1 MKKPEIEAQLVAE
14 NVALQLER
22 RIAFRRAMKKA
33 VEMAMALG
41 AEGIRIQCSGRL
53 GGADIARREWQRKGR
68 VPLHTLRENIDYG
81 FSEAHTAL
89 RQDRRQVLDL
99 QKRVRQHLN
108 RSHARY
114 TVYNLRRIRP
124 MALAP
129 ARTKYRKSQKGSR
142 AGNAKRGNT
151 LAFGEFG
158 LQSLSRG
165 PMTGQQI
172 EAARVTISRHLKR
185 KGKLW
190 IRVFPHKPVTKKPAE
205 VRMGQGKGPVE
216 FYVAVI
222 KPGAVLFELA
232 GIPTTVAKEAFR
244 LADAKLP
251 FRCRFIVR
259 EERRSL

>member
-1 MKKPEIEAQLVAE
+1 MPLMPKRVK
-14 NVALQLER
+14 
-22 RIAFRRAMKKA
+22 FRKFH
-33 VEMAMALG
+33 
-41 AEGIRIQCSGRL
+41 
-53 GGADIARREWQRKGR
+53 KGR
-68 VPLHTLRENIDYG
+68 VR
-81 FSEAHTAL
+81 
-89 RQDRRQVLDL
+89 
-99 QKRVRQHLN
+99 
-108 RSHARY
+108 
-114 TVYNLRRIRP
+114 
-124 MALAP
+124 
-129 ARTKYRKSQKGSR
+129 
-142 AGNAKRGNT
+142 GNATRGNNVS
-151 LAFGEFG
+151 FGEFG

-172 EAARVTISRHLKR
+172 EAARVTIARHLKR

-232 GIPTTVAKEAFR
+232 GVSHNIAREAFR

-259 EERRSL
+259 EGAAV

>member
-1 MKKPEIEAQLVAE
+1 
-14 NVALQLER
+14 
-22 RIAFRRAMKKA
+22 
-33 VEMAMALG
+33 MAA
-41 AEGIRIQCSGRL
+41 IS
-53 GGADIARREWQRKGR
+53 
-68 VPLHTLRENIDYG
+68 
-81 FSEAHTAL
+81 
-89 RQDRRQVLDL
+89 
-99 QKRVRQHLN
+99 
-108 RSHARY
+108 
-114 TVYNLRRIRP
+114 
-124 MALAP
+124 P
-129 ARTKYRKSQKGSR
+129 ARTKYRKAMKGSR

-158 LQSLSRG
+158 LQSLTRG

-232 GIPTTVAKEAFR
+232 GVPLTIAKEAFR

-251 FRCRFIVR
+251 FHCRFIAR
-259 EERRSL
+259 DGAAA

>member
-1 MKKPEIEAQLVAE
+1 MSLLTP
-14 NVALQLER
+14 
-22 RIAFRRAMKKA
+22 
-33 VEMAMALG
+33 
-41 AEGIRIQCSGRL
+41 S
-53 GGADIARREWQRKGR
+53 
-68 VPLHTLRENIDYG
+68 
-81 FSEAHTAL
+81 
-89 RQDRRQVLDL
+89 
-99 QKRVRQHLN
+99 
-108 RSHARY
+108 
-114 TVYNLRRIRP
+114 
-124 MALAP
+124 
-129 ARTKYRKSQKGSR
+129 RTKYRKSMKGSR

-172 EAARVTISRHLKR
+172 EAARVTIARHLKR

-190 IRVFPHKPVTKKPAE
+190 IRIFPHKPVTKKPAE

-232 GIPTTVAKEAFR
+232 GVPATIAKEAFR

-259 EERRSL
+259 EGTAV

>member
-1 MKKPEIEAQLVAE
+1 
-14 NVALQLER
+14 
-22 RIAFRRAMKKA
+22 
-33 VEMAMALG
+33 
-41 AEGIRIQCSGRL
+41 
-53 GGADIARREWQRKGR
+53 
-68 VPLHTLRENIDYG
+68 
-81 FSEAHTAL
+81 
-89 RQDRRQVLDL
+89 
-99 QKRVRQHLN
+99 
-108 RSHARY
+108 
-114 TVYNLRRIRP
+114 

-129 ARTKYRKSQKGSR
+129 ARTKYRKTMKGSR

-158 LQSLSRG
+158 LQSLTRG

-222 KPGAVLFELA
+222 KPGAILFELA
-232 GIPTTVAKEAFR
+232 GVSQSIAKEAFR

-251 FRCRFIVR
+251 FHCRFIQR
-259 EERRSL
+259 DTNAA